1 MCLTVLHLSK
11 QMNGTGV
18 AFIGMLLTL
27 FVFLDTL
34 HAKNILTVILL
45 RVFQTFYIN
54 GCELENYFEFDGEN
68 IK

>member
-1 MCLTVLHLSK
+1 
-11 QMNGTGV
+11 MNGTGV

-34 HAKNILTVILL
+34 YAKNILTVILL
-45 RVFQTFYIN
+45 RALQTFYIN
-54 GCELENYFEFDGEN
+54 SCELENCFEFEGEN